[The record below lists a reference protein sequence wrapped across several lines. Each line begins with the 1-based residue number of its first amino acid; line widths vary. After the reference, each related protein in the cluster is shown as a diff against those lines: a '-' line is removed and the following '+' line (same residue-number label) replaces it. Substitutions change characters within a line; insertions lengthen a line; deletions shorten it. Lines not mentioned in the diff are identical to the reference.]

1 MSHYITEFEIGT
13 DLEQPHNFV
22 KINGKSPIL
31 RIPIEHFQQP
41 NYTKLYEWIDLSDFG
56 LNETFFD
63 SVLTK
68 REFEANVTTVIINS
82 STAKLR
88 MEFMKNVLFVE
99 TDIAKQ
105 QQLERSL
112 LILDPVA
119 NIGTNIKPIHIF
131 NLPNGSGKRCIY
143 SKNKIKHFVVQ

>member
-68 REFEANVTTVIINS
+68 REFQANATTAIINS

-88 MEFMKNVLFVE
+88 MEFMKNDLFVE

-105 QQLERSL
+105 QQFEPSL
-112 LILDPVA
+112 LILDQDA
-119 NIGTNIKPIHIF
+119 TKPIHIF
-131 NLPNGSGKRCIY
+131 NLPNGSGELCIY
-143 SKNKIKHFVVQ
+143 STN